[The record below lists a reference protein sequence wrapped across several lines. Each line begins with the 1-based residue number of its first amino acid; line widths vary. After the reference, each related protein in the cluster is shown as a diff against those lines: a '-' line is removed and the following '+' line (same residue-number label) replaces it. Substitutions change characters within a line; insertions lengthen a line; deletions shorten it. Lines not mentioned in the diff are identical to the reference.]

1 MAAKKQVSKNEVSR
15 QWCCVG
21 YPGDSLPENY
31 AQILDE
37 EYHLCW
43 AESPVHDADFNADE
57 TQKKK
62 HIHFIFKFEGNKS
75 FDQIKEI
82 TDRLNAPI
90 PQKVKN
96 PVSMIRYFIHYD
108 NPEKFQYR
116 EIDIKCH
123 GGYDY
128 GEAFSKGA
136 VQYRVTLKE
145 VLAFCR
151 DNAIHEFCDLLDAV
165 LLMDSADD
173 WFDVITCR
181 NTLAIN
187 AYLRSSHHKKKEARE
202 ELEREMNRRF

>member
-1 MAAKKQVSKNEVSR
+1 MAAKRQTEKNLVAR
-15 QWCCVG
+15 QWSFVG

-43 AESPVHDADFNADE
+43 AESPVHDADLNADE

-62 HIHFIFKFEGNKS
+62 HIHFILAFDGNKS
-75 FDQIKEI
+75 FEQIKEI
-82 TDRLNAPI
+82 TDRLGAPN

-96 PVSMIRYFIHYD
+96 PVSLIRYFIHYD

-128 GEAFSKGA
+128 GDAFKKGA
-136 VQYRVTLKE
+136 GQYRVTLKE
-145 VLAFCR
+145 VLTFCK
-151 DNAIHEFCDLLDAV
+151 DNDIHEFCDLLDAV
-165 LLMDSADD
+165 IAMDDDD

-187 AYLRSSHHKKKEARE
+187 AYLRSKHHKLKEE
-202 ELEREMNRRF
+202 IT